1 MTKRTRDWRRANARV
16 RGRTRKKDPLR
27 KISVPEKKW
36 HLLYTRSV
44 KLARARQVGKIWPCQ
59 EWKNLLNDS
68 VMTNV
73 LFICSMNQWRSP
85 TAEKVFQKEHGIAVR
100 SAGTARGAK
109 RTVSVQDIRW
119 SNIILVMEDKH
130 KSRLIAQFRDE
141 VRYKAL
147 HVLDIPDEYKYMDPE
162 LVEIVREAA
171 TPFIRDEEP

>member
-1 MTKRTRDWRRANARV
+1 MNQRTRDWRRAKARAH
-16 RGRTRKKDPLR
+16 GRTHKKDLFS
-27 KISVPEKKW
+27 KLNVPEKKW
-36 HLLYTRSV
+36 ELLYTRSV
-44 KLARARQVGKIWPCQ
+44 KLARARQLGKIWPSQ

-85 TAEKVFQKEHGIAVR
+85 TAEKVFQKEPGIAVR
-100 SAGTARGAK
+100 SAGTVRGAR

-119 SNIILVMEDKH
+119 SDIILVMEEKH

-141 VRYKAL
+141 VRYKTL

-171 TPFIRDEEP
+171 TPFIRIEKP